1 MRTSLVIN
9 SHWSPL
15 INNGQLWNDQ
25 LLSNRWRDR
34 QLKTGER
41 RHVTTPWTGRDKR
54 GCCVYVVRVAGT
66 ADLNASD
73 RAAASSRESGHFRV
87 HQESRTATRECIR
100 NARRV

>member
-41 RHVTTPWTGRDKR
+41 RHVTTPWTRCNQG
-54 GCCVYVVRVAGT
+54 GT
-66 ADLNASD
+66 CSNIVSAFAAINLHACDG
-73 RAAASSRESGHFRV
+73 AAASSRESHNLGV
-87 HQESRTATRECIR
+87 HQESSTATRQRIR